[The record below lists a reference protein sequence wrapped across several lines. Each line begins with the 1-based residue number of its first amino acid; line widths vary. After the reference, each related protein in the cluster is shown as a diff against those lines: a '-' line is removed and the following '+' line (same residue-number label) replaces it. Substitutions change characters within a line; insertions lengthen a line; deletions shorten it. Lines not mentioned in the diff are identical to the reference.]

1 MLMHKALFFNANQF
15 ITLVLAYKTKYSLY
29 LLRVC
34 GVTVAYDNGKQDFGY
49 LQ

>member
-1 MLMHKALFFNANQF
+1 MHKALFFNANQF

-34 GVTVAYDNGKQDFGY
+34 GVTVVYDRENKILVTY
-49 LQ
+49 SN